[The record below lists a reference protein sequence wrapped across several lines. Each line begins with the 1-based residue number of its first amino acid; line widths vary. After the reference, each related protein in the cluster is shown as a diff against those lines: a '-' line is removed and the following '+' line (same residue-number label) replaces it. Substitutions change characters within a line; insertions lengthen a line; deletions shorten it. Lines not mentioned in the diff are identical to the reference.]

1 MSAQRSSPI
10 SRLHRSLPPEYES
23 VSATEARLRQRA
35 LGAGL
40 REIYADVVEEPAPE
54 EFLTILQSA
63 GRRRR

>member
-1 MSAQRSSPI
+1 MSAQQSSPT
-10 SRLHRSLPPEYES
+10 SRLRRNLPPEYES
-23 VSATEARLRQRA
+23 VSATEARVRQRA

-54 EFLTILQSA
+54 DFLAILQRA